1 MLIVNIKNI
10 WEKIST
16 IGLSKD
22 YSFEENVKIK
32 NLNQACCITQL
43 IFLFTMVQNYYFE
56 QPFLIY
62 IGLFSF
68 AFLFIVY
75 FLNKQ
80 NLSKF
85 SLYIF
90 VFYIMLSIFA
100 GNNFASSG
108 SGIFFFLFSVM
119 HYITFLFYLPNEKSE
134 LALVICLNILFIAI
148 TFLFP
153 DFYLFDTFKLSPHIK
168 LQFLVNLFLNIL
180 FNVSL
185 ILIVQENKRKSS
197 LNLKLS
203 LEAEQKTNK
212 ALQKIVKDKD
222 ILMAELHHRVKNN
235 LALINGLLT
244 LQSKDTVN
252 EEALM
257 VISESKNR
265 IRSMAILHDK
275 LYLKNSFDDVNL
287 ATYIKEIIEQINVSI
302 VEADNIELYMKLDDV
317 VVDISKG
324 ISIGLIVNEIITN
337 SLKHAFNN
345 KYSTGIIEVQLKKG
359 TKNHLK
365 IIDNGKG
372 LDELVKRK
380 NATSMGINIIG
391 SLVDQIDGNYS
402 INTDKGTYFDL
413 YF

>member
-1 MLIVNIKNI
+1 MPFTTIKNI
-10 WEKIST
+10 WEKVSS
-16 IGLSKD
+16 IGLSAE
-22 YSFEENVKIK
+22 YSFDENIKIR
-32 NLNQACCITQL
+32 NLNQACLITQ
-43 IFLFTMVQNYYFE
+43 ITFLLTIIQNYYFK

-62 IGLFSF
+62 ISIFSF
-68 AFLFIVY
+68 AFLFLIY
-75 FLNKQ
+75 LLNQKR
-80 NLSKF
+80 LHKF

-90 VFYIMLSIFA
+90 VFYIMLSVFVS
-100 GNNFASSG
+100 NNYASND
-108 SGIFFFLFSVM
+108 SGIYLFLFSIL
-119 HYITFLFYLPNEKSE
+119 HGIAFLFYLPHEKSE
-134 LALVICLNILFIAI
+134 LALIVCLNILFIAI

-153 DFYLFDTFKLSPHIK
+153 DFHLFESFKLSPHIK
-168 LQFLVNLFLNIL
+168 IQFLYNVFSTIG
-180 FNVSL
+180 FNVGL
-185 ILIVQENKRKSS
+185 ILIVQENKRKLN
-197 LNLKLS
+197 LNLKQS
-203 LEAEQKTNK
+203 LEAVQNTNK

-235 LALINGLLT
+235 LALINGILT

-252 EEALM
+252 EETLM

-287 ATYIKEIIEQINVSI
+287 AAYIKEIVEQINVSI
-302 VEADNIELYMKLDDV
+302 IEADNIELYMKLDDV
-317 VVDISKG
+317 IVDISKG

-345 KYSTGIIEVQLKKG
+345 KNSTGIIEVQLKKG
-359 TKNHLK
+359 PKNHLK

-372 LDELVKRK
+372 LDEMVKRK

-391 SLVDQIDGNYS
+391 SLVDQIDGSYS

>member
-1 MLIVNIKNI
+1 MLLMTIKNI
-10 WEKIST
+10 WEKTST
-16 IGLSKD
+16 IGLNPN
-22 YSFEENVKIK
+22 YSFDENIKIK
-32 NLNQACCITQL
+32 NLNQACFISQL
-43 IFLFTMVQNYYFE
+43 IYLSTIIPNYFFG

-62 IGLFSF
+62 FSLFSV
-68 AFLFIVY
+68 AFLFLIY
-75 FLNKQ
+75 FLNQ
-80 NLSKF
+80 QYLSKF
-85 SLYIF
+85 SRYVF
-90 VFYIMLSIFA
+90 VFYIMLSLFVS
-100 GNNFASSG
+100 NNYASNG
-108 SGIFFFLFSVM
+108 SGIYFFLFSVL

-134 LALVICLNILFIAI
+134 LALVVCLNILFIAI

-153 DFYLFDTFKLSPHIK
+153 DFHLFESFKLSPYIK
-168 LQFLVNLFLNIL
+168 LQFLINLFFNVL
-180 FNVSL
+180 FNISL

-203 LEAEQKTNK
+203 LEAEQNTNK

-244 LQSKDTVN
+244 LQSRDTES

-287 ATYIKEIIEQINVSI
+287 ASYIKEIVEQINISI
-302 VEADNIELYMKLDDV
+302 IEANNIELYMKLDDV
-317 VVDISKG
+317 IVDISKG

-345 KYSTGIIEVQLKKG
+345 KDATGVIEVILKKG
-359 TKNHLK
+359 VKNHLK
-365 IIDNGKG
+365 IVDNGKG
-372 LDELVKRK
+372 LDEMVKRK

-391 SLVDQIDGNYS
+391 SLVDQIDGTYS